1 MRIIAFLFFSLI
13 GITAS
18 AQQFAFEL
26 WHEGKL
32 ILDSGDT
39 LRGTIK
45 YDMQS
50 DLIQYQPKGESGK
63 FESYTARK
71 VLFFE
76 IFDGTVKR
84 YRSFYSLPYSTS
96 GQYKAPVFFE
106 LLEEGKLTVLCREF
120 LEYRT
125 TSSSFYYYG
134 SYTRLVLINK
144 YYLLRENGNI
154 EEYRG
159 KKNDWY
165 ELMRGKEEDVEKYVK
180 ANRLD
185 LDEKYEL
192 AKAVNYY
199 NSLFLKN

>member
-1 MRIIAFLFFSLI
+1 MKISAIILFSLI
-13 GITAS
+13 SISAS

-39 LRGTIK
+39 LRGKIK
-45 YDMQS
+45 YDLQS
-50 DLIQYQPKGESGK
+50 DLIQYQTNEQPPKL
-63 FESYTARK
+63 ESYTARK

-84 YRSFYSLPYSTS
+84 YRIFYSLPYSTA

-106 LLEEGKLTVLCREF
+106 LLEEGKLTVLCREA
-120 LEYRT
+120 LEYR

-134 SYTRLVLINK
+134 SYTRLVLIHK
-144 YYLLRENGNI
+144 YFLLKENGNI

-165 ELMRGKEEDVEKYVK
+165 ELMKGKEDEVQKYVR

-192 AKAVNYY
+192 AQALNYY
-199 NSLFLKN
+199 NSLFLK